1 MKIQPSMQIGGN
13 RTGMASA
20 NDGEGMRDIPNITAA
35 TSRGSEQDIA
45 RVRVRYARAGLPHGT
60 MPDVEPELA
69 MLVDLLGARL
79 AFERS
84 GVRLYD
90 ALISKLDAYGS
101 FDRGPTRRDLEHIRN
116 EEHRHM
122 LMLDQLLRDLGAD
135 PTAFTPCANREIVS
149 SKGIADVL
157 LDPRTSLLDGLE
169 SIVVAELTDH
179 EQWVGLVDAARDLG
193 RENLVRMFLA
203 NQATEEEHLAKVRR
217 WITAGRAQVLRDTRA
232 H

>member
-1 MKIQPSMQIGGN
+1 MEIGGN

-20 NDGEGMRDIPNITAA
+20 NDGQGMREIPSISSP
-35 TSRGSEQDIA
+35 TSRGSEQEIA
-45 RVRVRYARAGLPHGT
+45 RVRIRYARSGMPHGT
-60 MPDVEPELA
+60 MPDVEPDLA
-69 MLVDLLGARL
+69 LLVDMLGARL

-101 FDRGPTRRDLEHIRN
+101 FDGGPTRRDLEHIRE

-122 LMLDQLLRDLGAD
+122 LMLEQLMRDIGAD

-169 SIVVAELTDH
+169 SIVVAELADH
-179 EQWVGLVDAARDLG
+179 EQWMGLVEATRDMG
-193 RENLVRMFLA
+193 RQDLARMFVR
-203 NQATEEEHLAKVRR
+203 NQTTEEEHLVKVRR
-217 WITAGRAQVLRDTRA
+217 WISAGRTQVLRQTHRR
-232 H
+232 

>member
-1 MKIQPSMQIGGN
+1 MSIGGN

-20 NDGEGMRDIPNITAA
+20 HDGEGMRDIPHMGSA
-35 TSRGSEQDIA
+35 TSRGSEQEIA
-45 RVRVRYARAGLPHGT
+45 RVRIRYARAGMPHGT
-60 MPDVEPELA
+60 MPDVQPELA

-79 AFERS
+79 AFERA

-90 ALISKLDAYGS
+90 ALISKLDAYGP
-101 FDRGPTRRDLEHIRN
+101 FERGPTRRDLEHIRE

-179 EQWVGLVDAARDLG
+179 EQWMGLVDLARDLG
-193 RENLVRMFLA
+193 RENLVRIFVS
-203 NQATEEEHLAKVRR
+203 NQATEEEHLSKVRR
-217 WITAGRAQVLRDTRA
+217 WIASGRSQVLRDTRA

>member
-1 MKIQPSMQIGGN
+1 MEIGGN

-20 NDGEGMRDIPNITAA
+20 HDGEGMRDIPNIASA
-35 TSRGSEQDIA
+35 TSRGSEQAIA
-45 RVRVRYARAGLPHGT
+45 KVRVRYARAGLPHGT

-69 MLVDLLGARL
+69 VLVDMLGARL
-79 AFERS
+79 SFERS

-101 FDRGPTRRDLEHIRN
+101 FERGPTRRDLEQIRN

-122 LMLDQLLRDLGAD
+122 LMLEQLLRDLGAD
-135 PTAFTPCANREIVS
+135 PTAFTPCANREIVA

-169 SIVVAELTDH
+169 SIVVAELADH
-179 EQWVGLVDAARDLG
+179 EQWIGLVETARDLG
-193 RENLVRMFLA
+193 RENLARIFVT
-203 NQATEEEHLAKVRR
+203 NQTTEEEHLSKVRR
-217 WITAGRAQVLRDTRA
+217 WISAGRTQVMRDSRA